1 MHIGRLDVN
10 SLWWCASATTHNGAR
25 RILEKRESSGFCMPP
40 CGILDSGYDRVG
52 VHKLRRSCI
61 ESPPSAGLSQ
71 EPSAWALVQTP
82 VDQITSTASM
92 SIENISPRMRRSARR
107 LPTARP
113 PCNQASSVLGS
124 PQSPAH
130 MARDDPD
137 RASTNEAKWMW
148 TIYTP
153 CLLLF
158 RHPGGIPRHY
168 LFVSPSPVLRPSSL
182 SSSVVSCLL
191 APSDNLQPQQSHS
204 SEGDCLGQKLFCLCF
219 SFFFGLNGLIA
230 PDNLSAKPL

>member
-1 MHIGRLDVN
+1 
-10 SLWWCASATTHNGAR
+10 
-25 RILEKRESSGFCMPP
+25 
-40 CGILDSGYDRVG
+40 
-52 VHKLRRSCI
+52 
-61 ESPPSAGLSQ
+61 
-71 EPSAWALVQTP
+71 
-82 VDQITSTASM
+82 
-92 SIENISPRMRRSARR
+92 MRRGARR

-182 SSSVVSCLL
+182 SSSVVSCSL
-191 APSDNLQPQQSHS
+191 ASSDNLQPQQSHS
-204 SEGDCLGQKLFCLCF
+204 SEGDCLGQKLFCLCL
-219 SFFFGLNGLIA
+219 SFFWTQWINCTRQLVRQASLGNSASFLPFSSPCVFVSLGEFKWQERAARPCAANPPALQTPYQGTCGNTKLIF
-230 PDNLSAKPL
+230 SALFSSF

>member
-1 MHIGRLDVN
+1 M
-10 SLWWCASATTHNGAR
+10 
-25 RILEKRESSGFCMPP
+25 
-40 CGILDSGYDRVG
+40 
-52 VHKLRRSCI
+52 
-61 ESPPSAGLSQ
+61 
-71 EPSAWALVQTP
+71 PSAWELVQTP
-82 VDQITSTASM
+82 VDQITSTASTPM
-92 SIENISPRMRRSARR
+92 VSLALSYRILVLVVCGVVPPRR

-113 PCNQASSVLGS
+113 PCTQASSVLGS

-168 LFVSPSPVLRPSSL
+168 LFVSPSPVLRSSSL

-191 APSDNLQPQQSHS
+191 ASSDNLFCLKQSHS
-204 SEGDCLGQKLFCLCF
+204 SEGDCLG
-219 SFFFGLNGLIA
+219 
-230 PDNLSAKPL
+230 